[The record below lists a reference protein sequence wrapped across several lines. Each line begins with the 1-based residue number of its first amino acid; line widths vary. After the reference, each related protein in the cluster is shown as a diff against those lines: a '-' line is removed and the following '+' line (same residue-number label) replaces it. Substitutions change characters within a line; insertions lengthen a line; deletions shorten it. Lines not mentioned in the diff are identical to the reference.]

1 MLRAITSILWVFVT
15 LAFGFEAVAQPC
27 DLRMQ
32 MQAKTALTTM
42 SDMPCHD
49 GMMMASETAPQD
61 APEHQKETC
70 CCAALLTNA
79 VTFERVKLQQP
90 SPGISVWAVPLPD
103 SANSISIE
111 YEPPPPRA

>member
-1 MLRAITSILWVFVT
+1 MLRFLTPVLWVFVT
-15 LAFGFEAVAQPC
+15 LVFGLDAVAQPC

-32 MQAKTALTTM
+32 AETEQTSM

-49 GMMMASETAPQD
+49 GMMMRSEMEMPD

-79 VTFERVKLQQP
+79 LTFDSASIDKP
-90 SPGISVWAVPLPD
+90 WFGIMAWATPLPD
-103 SANSISIE
+103 TAHSVSIE